1 MDTQLIEHH
10 FEYTKYAC
18 MITAIALVVIVV
30 FIISPLAVSPFM
42 LRFIKL
48 IIVFTLL
55 VSIGILYQSIEPMYH
70 VKGLFDDVAMGDI
83 KNNFFV
89 TMVYIAFIII
99 LGVVVI
105 RH

>member
-1 MDTQLIEHH
+1 MDTQIIEHH

-18 MITAIALVVIVV
+18 MITAIALVIVVV

-48 IIVFTLL
+48 IVVFSLL
-55 VSIGILYQSIEPMYH
+55 VSVGILYQSIEPMYR
-70 VKGLFDDVAMGDI
+70 VKGLFDDASMIDI

-89 TMVYIAFIII
+89 TVVYIAFIVI

-105 RH
+105 RY